1 MTNPT
6 TSHLRRGNV
15 QRFGSQRAPGFTLI
29 ELLVVV
35 AIIALLI
42 SILLPSL
49 NAAREQARATKCGA
63 NLHSVGQAVHTH
75 LAEYRWFPPSYCYPN
90 SDSGG
95 FELTPESMEN
105 QQANTPQFGYLHWSY
120 FLYGGGKV
128 GDGAFQCPS
137 IPKGGAPRTNPGR
150 DSGDWEAGQIDNRG
164 DTAPPGLLT
173 DRQAKRMGFVAN
185 AAVMPRNKFNGNIS
199 GSTGPRFN
207 RLIQESE
214 IKQPSRVILAADM
227 NKSWKAVSVDQ
238 GGSLLVKSH
247 RPVNPFFHLSTGY
260 QEYESPPTPS
270 GFRYGPQG
278 DATYGLARTL
288 DDDAVGLIEGA
299 AGTELNAVGRHHPGS
314 DKFGGTTDFLYC
326 DGSAQRK
333 FIIKTMQDR
342 EWGDNYYAL
351 TGETQ
356 IINRYGVIE

>member
-1 MTNPT
+1 MFPT
-6 TSHLRRGNV
+6 INRLWQPDRGGRRSHL
-15 QRFGSQRAPGFTLI
+15 AFTLI

-49 NAAREQARATKCGA
+49 NQAREQARATKCGA
-63 NLHSVGQAVHTH
+63 NLHSVGQAVHSH
-75 LAEYRWFPPSYCYPN
+75 LAESRWFPPSYCYPD

-95 FELTPESMEN
+95 FELTPDSM
-105 QQANTPQFGYLHWSY
+105 ANRQSTNPQFGYLHWSY
-120 FLYGGGKV
+120 FLYSGGKV

-137 IPKGGAPRTNPGR
+137 IPKGGAPRTNPGP
-150 DSGDWEAGQIDNRG
+150 DSGDWEAGQVDDRG
-164 DTAPPGLLT
+164 DSSPPGQLT
-173 DRQAKRMGFVAN
+173 DRQAKRMGFLAN
-185 AAVMPRNKFNGNIS
+185 AAIMPRNKFNGNIQ

-214 IKQPSRVILAADM
+214 IKQASRVIMLADAS
-227 NKSWKAVSVDQ
+227 KSWKALSVSE
-238 GGSLLVKSH
+238 GGSLKVKSH
-247 RPVNPFFHLSTGY
+247 RPVNPFYHISTGY
-260 QEYESPPTPS
+260 QEYEAPETPS

-278 DATYGLARTL
+278 DNTYGLSRTI
-288 DDDAVGLIEGA
+288 DDDTVGLIDGA
-299 AGTELNAVGRHHPGS
+299 AGSELNAIGRHHPGS
-314 DKFGGTTDFLYC
+314 DKFGGTTDFLYA

>member
-1 MTNPT
+1 MFPT
-6 TSHLRRGNV
+6 TIQLWHPARGG
-15 QRFGSQRAPGFTLI
+15 RKACAFTLI

-63 NLHSVGQAVHTH
+63 NLHSVGQATHTH
-75 LAEYRWFPPSYCYPN
+75 LAEMRWFPPSYCYPD
-90 SDSGG
+90 SDTGG
-95 FELTPESMEN
+95 FELTPDAMSN
-105 QQANTPQFGYLHWSY
+105 RQANTPQFGYLHWSY
-120 FLYGGGKV
+120 FLYSGGKV

-150 DSGDWEAGQIDNRG
+150 DSGDWESGQIDDRG
-164 DTAPPGLLT
+164 DTSPPGQLA
-173 DRQAKRMGFVAN
+173 DRQAKRMGFLAN
-185 AAVMPRNKFNGNIS
+185 AAVMPRNKFNGNIQ

-214 IKQPSRVILAADM
+214 IKQPSRVILAADI
-227 NKSWKAVSVDQ
+227 NKNWQASAVRE
-238 GGSLLVKSH
+238 GGGLKSKSH
-247 RPVNPFFHLSTGY
+247 RPVNPFYHISSGY
-260 QEYESPPTPS
+260 QEYEAAERPS
-270 GFRYGPQG
+270 GFRYGPQS
-278 DATYGLARTL
+278 DNTYGLARTIG
-288 DDDAVGLIEGA
+288 DDAEGLIEGS

-314 DKFGGTTDFLYC
+314 DKFGGTTDFLYT
-326 DGSAQRK
+326 DGSVQRK

-351 TGETQ
+351 TGDTQ